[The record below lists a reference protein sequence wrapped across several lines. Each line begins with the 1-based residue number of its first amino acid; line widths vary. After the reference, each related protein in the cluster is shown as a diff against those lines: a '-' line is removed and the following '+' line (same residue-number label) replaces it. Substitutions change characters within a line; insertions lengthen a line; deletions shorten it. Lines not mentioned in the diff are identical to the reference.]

1 VSRVVVV
8 TGASRGIG
16 AAIAGAFTTNGDAVV
31 SLDRAA
37 PEEPLDGVRYVAA
50 DVGDPDDVARAFSD
64 LDRVDVLV
72 NNAGIQRVGLV
83 GRQPVDE
90 WLSVIR
96 TNLTGPYLCCANAV
110 PRMESGAAIVSIASA
125 AALVG
130 LPGRAA
136 YSAAKAGILALTR
149 TLAVELADRAVR
161 VNAVCPGFTR
171 TAFVQQG
178 IDDGSLDLDWMLQRV
193 PLNRMADPAEI
204 AEAVSYLA
212 SDRAS
217 YTTGQALVVDG
228 GWTVQGIGQAPDWLS
243 A

>member
-1 VSRVVVV
+1 VV

>member
-1 VSRVVVV
+1 MSRLVVI
-8 TGASRGIG
+8 TGAARGIG
-16 AAIAGAFTTNGDAVV
+16 AAIAGAFATNGDAVV
-31 SLDRAA
+31 GLDRAA
-37 PEEPLDGVRYVAA
+37 PEEPLAGVRYVAA
-50 DVGDPDDVARAFSD
+50 DVGDPEAVARAFAD

-72 NNAGIQRVGLV
+72 NNAAIQRVGLV
-83 GRQPVDE
+83 GRQPIDE

-110 PRMESGAAIVSIASA
+110 PLMERGGAIVSIASA

-130 LPGRAA
+130 LPGRGA

-149 TLAVELADRAVR
+149 TLAVELAERGVR

-171 TAFVQQG
+171 TAFIQQG
-178 IDDGSLDLDWMLQRV
+178 IDDGSLDLDWMMQRV
-193 PLNRMADPAEI
+193 PLDRMAEPAEI
-204 AEAVSYLA
+204 AEAVSFLA
-212 SDRAS
+212 GHRSS

-228 GWTVQGIGQAPDWLS
+228 GWTVQGIGQAPGWLS